1 MGVGQPP
8 VQNFRNGGIVQK
20 FKDGDPVSF
29 ADYVTQGAQI
39 AESLYPS
46 QDDYFKKMALLN
58 LSNLGVTTGLGLA
71 SGRSPSGQPLGGNF
85 ISKVAQIGTELSPEI
100 TKSAMS
106 LAQAKQAQ
114 EQARRQQALQIGTSL
129 YQASKPEFKIA
140 DGRVIKINP
149 DGTTEVV
156 QDLPKREVKEE
167 DYQYTDEKGNKQI
180 INLNLNDPDDLAKF
194 FRYASNI
201 GSSITF

>member
-1 MGVGQPP
+1 METMEGEPTDVGGGVASLMGVGQPP

-20 FKDGDPVSF
+20 FKDGNPVSF
-29 ADYVTQGAQI
+29 QDYVTQGAQI

-58 LSNLGVTTGLGLA
+58 LANLGVTTGLGLA
-71 SGRSPSGQPLGGNF
+71 SGRSPSGQPLGGNV

-114 EQARRQQALQIGTSL
+114 EELLCIQR
-129 YQASKPEFKIA
+129 
-140 DGRVIKINP
+140 
-149 DGTTEVV
+149 
-156 QDLPKREVKEE
+156 
-167 DYQYTDEKGNKQI
+167 
-180 INLNLNDPDDLAKF
+180 LNLSLK
-194 FRYASNI
+194 
-201 GSSITF
+201 